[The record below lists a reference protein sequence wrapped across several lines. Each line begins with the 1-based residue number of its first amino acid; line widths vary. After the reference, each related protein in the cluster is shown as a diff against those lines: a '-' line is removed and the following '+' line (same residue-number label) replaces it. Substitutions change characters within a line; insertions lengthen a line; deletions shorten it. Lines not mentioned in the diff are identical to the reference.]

1 VLACVSNSYA
11 LESGKYVCGF
21 NAHDSSCH
29 YSTGLG
35 VFAFLT
41 AFVFVVIEAQWE
53 KLGSY
58 HRWIYN
64 GERIVSAVL
73 AFLFFVGFCILAS
86 GWSNT
91 NASLKD
97 LVSHGNAYVAIIS
110 SLFSVFSW
118 GALAYFSHKG
128 YKEDDFV
135 GGGMERLG
143 GGYLDPVTSS
153 YHQGSTV

>member
-1 VLACVSNSYA
+1 
-11 LESGKYVCGF
+11 
-21 NAHDSSCH
+21 
-29 YSTGLG
+29 
-35 VFAFLT
+35 
-41 AFVFVVIEAQWE
+41 VVIEAQWE

-64 GERIVSAVL
+64 GERIVSAIL
-73 AFLFFVGFCILAS
+73 SFLFFVAFCILAS

-91 NASLKD
+91 NESLKG
-97 LVSHGNAYVAIIS
+97 LVSHGNAYMSIIA
-110 SLFSVFSW
+110 SLFSVASW

-143 GGYLDPVTSS
+143 GYLDPVTSS